1 VNKKLV
7 LSVLST
13 AVVASMA
20 ASAMAKP
27 DAGFYV
33 GGQVD
38 KYYNIDAFF
47 NHFDEALDE
56 IVDNLDSTTYVDADG
71 NAASFQDILTANGDL
86 SKVMKPASL
95 DHFEKNPYAIVDGEG
110 TWNPENDPDL
120 LPVDSGELKV
130 ESVTALNAKD
140 IVVDFDDELDEVTA
154 GSAKNYE
161 IKVNNGAALADTDYT
176 VSVDEDDASKVTI
189 VLNTPLKTGDFVSVK
204 VKKGVLNKDLGGL
217 TEDVTKT
224 FTYTDTTAPAVDS
237 VEVDGADLVI
247 NFSEYV
253 SAIGLIK
260 IDGVNFAAAPT
271 LPAKSVTL
279 TGAVSGLAVG
289 EHTITLANVK
299 DLEPTPNNAAII
311 TKKFNVVEDV
321 TAPEVSSVT
330 PVAANQFKLVFSKE
344 VTAPTVAVTK
354 GGFALNVAVAP
365 GANAKEYIVT
375 VSDNGGVKLYNTGE
389 SVANLAVNVSGYK
402 AISNNLVGDAFTSN
416 VTLTKDT
423 VAPAV
428 DSRYSKI
435 ALDAAT
441 STNEVFQVRF
451 NEVIATPDISK
462 VVLKDKNGVKKTVSA
477 VNIVADAKG
486 QNTILEIDSAA
497 VRTGTTINAGTYT
510 IELGANAVVDTAGNG
525 NTATSVTLTK
535 EAASVPD
542 MDLNGKI
549 TASGDTITIVFPEN
563 MTTAALDA
571 SNYKIDGQDLPEG
584 TQIYFDPDV
593 TTVVIKLP
601 AGSIENTADVLF
613 SISSDL
619 KSEAGAKVEADDLDT
634 VLSGL
639 KDNVQPVLVSAKKVD
654 STHVE
659 LTFSESIDTIVSGPT
674 YIDDFEVTVNGAT
687 LAVTAVDN
695 HSTDNKKVVLT
706 VDPYNTAQA
715 VKVVTADSDL
725 NTADLEGNVI
735 VGGKEVVAN

>member
-27 DAGFYV
+27 EAGFYV

-71 NAASFQDILTANGDL
+71 KAASFQAILTANGDL
-86 SKVMKPASL
+86 SKVMEQARL

-110 TWNPENDPDL
+110 TWDPNKDTDL
-120 LPVDSGELKV
+120 LPVVGDLKV
-130 ESVTALNAKD
+130 ESVSAINAKD

-154 GSAKNYE
+154 GSASNYE
-161 IKVNNGAALADTDYT
+161 IKVNNGTALVADTDYT

-204 VKKGVLNKDLGGL
+204 VKKDVLNKDLGGL

-224 FTYTDTTAPAVDS
+224 FTYTDTTAPAVES

-279 TGAVSGLAVG
+279 TGAVTGLATG

-321 TAPEVSSVT
+321 TAPAVTSVT
-330 PVAANQFKLVFSKE
+330 PVAENQFKLVFNKE

-354 GGFALNVAVAP
+354 AGFALNASVAP
-365 GANAKEYIVT
+365 AASAKEFTVT

-389 SVANLAVNVSGYK
+389 VVANLAINVSGYK

-416 VTLTKDT
+416 VTLTKDS

-428 DSRYSKI
+428 DTRNSKI

-441 STNEVFQVRF
+441 STNEVFQVKF
-451 NEVIATPDISK
+451 NEAIATVDPSK

-477 VNIVADAKG
+477 VTIVADAKG